1 MAEILQEI
9 LPTGYQLH
17 WYEFGSV
24 LGQGGFG
31 ITYAGFDKNLNQ
43 NIAIKEYFPKAYAA
57 RDTSGKILT
66 RSDSDN
72 DVYDWGLKRFIEEA
86 QTLAR
91 FSHPNIVRVYSVF
104 EANDTAYMVMEM
116 ERGVN
121 IVEAA
126 KKNKFPD
133 EESLLGMIFQLLDGL
148 EYVHA
153 AGFIHRDIK
162 PDNILIRDN
171 LSPVLI
177 DFGSAR
183 VAIGNETQNL
193 TSVVSRIFAP
203 IEQYDSKGESKQGPW
218 TDIYALG
225 ATLYRIITT
234 KLPMDALQ
242 RATAKLDGS
251 GDPYISIH
259 EFKPRGYSEKLLNA
273 VDNALKLHSV
283 ERPQNIA
290 AWREMFPMS
299 DKLVANAPART
310 SDKGKPPEKT
320 AASAKQARSSPGK
333 SERTFPVTE
342 KETPVPQKDY
352 SDLRILLIDDQLF
365 VLNMTK
371 RLLNKLG
378 IVQIETATNGEGAL
392 KILDDAKQLPDIIFS
407 DLNMPGMDGLALIRH
422 LGERNIELGVVFV
435 SGEDKRI
442 LNTAEVLGKSHNLYI
457 LGSIQKP
464 IKSEPIITLLNKF
477 ERNRTE
483 VSVRRVDPITDAEL
497 NKGVE
502 SDFIELVYQ
511 PKVSIIDKKLTGV
524 EALARWRHPERG
536 ILGPGAFIPV
546 AEELGKID
554 AITDLVLRKAMAQGA
569 EWESEGHS
577 IGISVNYSVDSL
589 NRLDLPDYIEATVQ
603 EYGMNPKL
611 VTIEVTESRVMQ
623 DITSCLEILTRLR
636 MKGLGLSIDDFG
648 TGHSSLEQ
656 LKRVPFSELKIDRA
670 FVCDAANDKVARA
683 ILESSVT
690 LGKSLELKLVAEGV
704 ETQVD
709 WDLIAELGCDEIQ
722 GYFVAKPMSGD
733 NILEWK
739 EKWEK

>member
-1 MAEILQEI
+1 MTEVLQEI
-9 LPTGYQLH
+9 LPAGYQLH
-17 WYEFGSV
+17 WYEFGDV

-31 ITYAGFDKNLNQ
+31 VTYAGFDKNLNQ
-43 NIAIKEYFPKAYAA
+43 NVAIKEYYPKNYAA
-57 RDTSGKILT
+57 RDTSGKVFT
-66 RSDSDN
+66 RSGSDDN
-72 DVYDWGLKRFIEEA
+72 IYDWGLKRFIEEA

-91 FSHPNIVRVYSVF
+91 FRHPNIVRVYSVF

-116 ERGVN
+116 EHGVN
-121 IVEAA
+121 IVQAA
-126 KKNKFPD
+126 KNNLLPD
-133 EESLLGMIFQLLDGL
+133 EESLLGVIFELLDGL
-148 EYVHA
+148 EHVHA

-162 PDNILIRDN
+162 PDNILIREN

-183 VAIGNETQNL
+183 IAIGDETQNL
-193 TSVVSRIFAP
+193 TSVVSRVFAP
-203 IEQYDSKGESKQGPW
+203 LEQYGSKGESKQGPW

-234 KLPMDALQ
+234 KLPIDALQ
-242 RATAKLDGS
+242 RGTAVLDKA

-259 EFKPRGYSEKLLNA
+259 DFKIKQYSEQLLTA
-273 VDNALKLHSV
+273 VDNALRLHSV
-283 ERPQNIA
+283 DRPQTIA
-290 AWREMFPMS
+290 SWREMFPMS
-299 DKLVANAPART
+299 DKF
-310 SDKGKPPEKT
+310 T
-320 AASAKQARSSPGK
+320 AASSGTGSTGK
-333 SERTFPVTE
+333 SPEKPATPVNPAITKGGVPDNAFTKTK
-342 KETPVPQKDY
+342 KESPVPQKDY
-352 SDLRILLIDDQLF
+352 SDLRVLLIDDEVFL
-365 VLNMTK
+365 LNLTK
-371 RLLNKLG
+371 RMLNKLG
-378 IVQIETATNGEGAL
+378 IENIETATNGENAL
-392 KILDDAKQLPDIIFS
+392 KILDDSTQLPDIIFS

-422 LGERNIELGVVFV
+422 LGERNIELGIVFV

-442 LNTAEVLGKSHNLYI
+442 LNTAEVLGRSHNLYI

-464 IKSEPIITLLNKF
+464 IKSEPIIELLNRF

-483 VSVRRVDPITDAEL
+483 VSVRRIDPITDVEL
-497 NKGVE
+497 NTGVE

-511 PKVSIIDKKLTGV
+511 PKVSIIEKKLTGV

-569 EWESEGHS
+569 EWESEGNS

-589 NRLDLPDYIEATVQ
+589 NRLDLPEYIETTIQ
-603 EYGMNPKL
+603 EYGMDPKM

-623 DITSCLEILTRLR
+623 DITSSLEILTRLR

-670 FVCDAANDKVARA
+670 FVFDAINDKVARA
-683 ILESSVT
+683 ILESSIT

-704 ETQVD
+704 ETQDD
-709 WDLIAELGCDEIQ
+709 WDLIAELGCDEAQ
-722 GYFVAKPMSGD
+722 GYFIAKPMPGED
-733 NILEWK
+733 ILGWR